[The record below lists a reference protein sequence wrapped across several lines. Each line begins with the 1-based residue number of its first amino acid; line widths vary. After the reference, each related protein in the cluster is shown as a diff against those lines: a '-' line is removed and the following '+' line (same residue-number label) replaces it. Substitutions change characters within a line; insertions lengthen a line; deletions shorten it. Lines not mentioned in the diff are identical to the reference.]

1 MRDRLPAAP
10 SYGGAITSSRV
21 SYLWSKYE
29 ANSWAGERLYFDK
42 VICEPAGAVTLSSS
56 SNLFAWWA
64 CRACRRAE
72 NESDGSKDIVA
83 VVGAAHVQGMKRM
96 WDFASLGDL
105 NEVIF
110 WSVSNVSLRETRR
123 AIVIRPIA
131 MYLVSMVSA
140 RILQKSRALSLLFH
154 DWHSNRQLPVIYQC
168 WWWYFWF
175 FLTKKTLIYLGWKLV
190 QGFYFSWKNV

>member
-1 MRDRLPAAP
+1 M
-10 SYGGAITSSRV
+10 
-21 SYLWSKYE
+21 
-29 ANSWAGERLYFDK
+29 
-42 VICEPAGAVTLSSS
+42 
-56 SNLFAWWA
+56 
-64 CRACRRAE
+64 
-72 NESDGSKDIVA
+72 
-83 VVGAAHVQGMKRM
+83 GAAHVQGMKRM

-154 DWHSNRQLPVIYQC
+154 D
-168 WWWYFWF
+168 
-175 FLTKKTLIYLGWKLV
+175 
-190 QGFYFSWKNV
+190 